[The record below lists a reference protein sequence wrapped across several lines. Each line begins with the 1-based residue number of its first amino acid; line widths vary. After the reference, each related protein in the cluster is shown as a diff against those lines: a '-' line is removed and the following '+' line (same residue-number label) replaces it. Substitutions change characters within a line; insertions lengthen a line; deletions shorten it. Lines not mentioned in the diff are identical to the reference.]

1 LSLTVGQ
8 TADASAQATD
18 PTPAVSLYGVVPRDT
33 TAVTGLSTAEQAA
46 GATIDPAQKPK
57 RGELFMAP
65 LPMVNPTI
73 ENGLALVG
81 GYLYRLDASDKATPP
96 SGTAAGGFKTSNGS
110 WAAMALQSLHLWH
123 DKVRVRA
130 VGAYSDVNYAFY
142 GIGQDA
148 GDAGLSV
155 ELNQTGPVGLVESLL
170 RVAPHWY
177 VGARYQ
183 FLDMTVK
190 ARSPV
195 ASEDPIFPA
204 RDTTL
209 KTAALGPRVEFDTR
223 GNPFYP
229 RGGTQ
234 FMGIANF
241 YGEGVGGRRTYQ
253 QYQAWVNRY
262 HSIGPRNVI
271 AWHAGVCGVDGPA
284 PFYDLCMLGKSS
296 DLRGYTIGQYRDRAM
311 VAAQV
316 EWRTELWWRFGATAF
331 LGGGEVAEKFGALAL
346 DDTLP
351 GGGLGLRFVLAKR
364 NHVNLR
370 VDYAWG
376 KNSNALYVSVAEA
389 F

>member
-1 LSLTVGQ
+1 MLMGGLAADALAQ
-8 TADASAQATD
+8 TAATD
-18 PTPAVSLYGVVPRDT
+18 PPPVSLYGVVPREAT
-33 TAVTGLSTAEQAA
+33 GVTAISTAEQVAPAA
-46 GATIDPAQKPK
+46 IDPTQKTK

-65 LPMVNPTI
+65 LPMVNPTL

-81 GYLYRLDASDKATPP
+81 GYLYRLDLADKATPP
-96 SGTAAGGFKTSNGS
+96 SGTGAGGFKTSNGS
-110 WAAMALQSLHLWH
+110 WAVMALQSLHLAH

-130 VGAYSDVNYAFY
+130 VGAYSDVNYGFY

-148 GDAGLSV
+148 GDAGISV
-155 ELNQTGPVGLVESLL
+155 ELNQTGPVGLFESLV
-170 RVAPHWY
+170 RVYPHWY

-183 FLDMTVK
+183 FLDMTVTS
-190 ARSPV
+190 RTPV
-195 ASEDPIFPA
+195 TADGPIFPDA
-204 RDTTL
+204 DANL

-223 GNPFYP
+223 ANPFYP
-229 RGGTQ
+229 RDGTQ
-234 FMGIANF
+234 FMGIASF
-241 YGEGVGGRRTYQ
+241 YGEDVGGRRTYQ

-262 HSIGPRNVI
+262 HSLGPRNVL
-271 AWHAGVCGVDGPA
+271 AWHAALCGVDGPA

-331 LGGGEVAEKFGALAL
+331 FGGGEVAEKFGALAL